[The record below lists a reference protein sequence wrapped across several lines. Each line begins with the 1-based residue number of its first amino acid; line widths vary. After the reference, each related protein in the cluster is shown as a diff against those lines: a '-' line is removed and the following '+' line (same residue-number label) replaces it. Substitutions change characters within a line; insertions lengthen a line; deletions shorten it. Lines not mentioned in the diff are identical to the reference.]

1 MHATTETTE
10 TSPGMDDELPEA
22 DTDSHDELSE
32 EDVFEVLS
40 NRRRR
45 FVIHALK
52 RADDP
57 PDVSELSRHVT
68 AWELD
73 MEPEDVPYDQ
83 RHNVHSTLKRTHI
96 PKLTEKNVVTVDE
109 DDVVR
114 PAPAL
119 EDLDIYVEVLRG
131 KEIPWSLY
139 YVGLAGVCVSLLL
152 AAQAGAP
159 VFGALT
165 PVGVGVFAATTFGI
179 SAVVHHLIG
188 RRTMLG
194 NTEKP
199 PEVRR
204 RE

>member
-1 MHATTETTE
+1 MHATTEPTDTE
-10 TSPGMDDELPEA
+10 PDMGDDLS
-22 DTDSHDELSE
+22 DDELSE

-73 MEPEDVPYDQ
+73 MDPEEVPYKE

-109 DDVVR
+109 NDVVR

-139 YVGLAGVCVSLLL
+139 YVGLAGVAVVLLL
-152 AAQAGAP
+152 AVQAGVP
-159 VFGALT
+159 LIGTLS
-165 PVGVGVFAATTFGI
+165 PIEIGIFAATTFGI

>member
-1 MHATTETTE
+1 
-10 TSPGMDDELPEA
+10 MDPE
-22 DTDSHDELSE
+22 E
-32 EDVFEVLS
+32 
-40 NRRRR
+40 
-45 FVIHALK
+45 
-52 RADDP
+52 
-57 PDVSELSRHVT
+57 
-68 AWELD
+68 
-73 MEPEDVPYDQ
+73 VPYKE

-109 DDVVR
+109 NDVVR

-139 YVGLAGVCVSLLL
+139 YVGLAGVAVVLLL
-152 AAQAGAP
+152 AVQAGVP
-159 VFGALT
+159 VLGALS
-165 PVGVGVFAATTFGI
+165 PIEIGIFAATTFGI